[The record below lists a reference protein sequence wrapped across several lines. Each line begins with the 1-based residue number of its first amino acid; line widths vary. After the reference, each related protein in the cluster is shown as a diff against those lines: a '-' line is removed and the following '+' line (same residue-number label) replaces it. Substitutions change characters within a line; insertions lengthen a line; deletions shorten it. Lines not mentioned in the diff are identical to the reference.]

1 MEQVQ
6 AAALQQWDKLQEW
19 LVVMIYPFYMGAH
32 T

>member
-6 AAALQQWDKLQEW
+6 AAALQQWDKLQEG